1 MPIWNLTPSKPKY
14 GILQYWNI
22 EYSISLEK
30 FIFRICFYSW
40 FETIIIFYYYFKRYL
55 QSFLIKIILIFYSIW
70 RKYNVRFQSP
80 IKCDVSILSKTLIWQ
95 ISYQNFFLA
104 FFRCC
109 VIFDYS
115 LRLKRDSQLYV
126 YLLIWLLSE
135 LITILGMIYHFIIQD
150 HNWYNWYNFQN
161 EWSFIWTS
169 KMIWNLFFFS
179 KVHNIKEPEVIVSFF
194 RTIRQIKFLIIRS
207 TF

>member
-1 MPIWNLTPSKPKY
+1 MPIWNLTLSKPKY

-22 EYSISLEK
+22 EHSISLEK

-55 QSFLIKIILIFYSIW
+55 QSFLIKIIWFFIQFDANITSDF
-70 RKYNVRFQSP
+70 KVRSNAMS
-80 IKCDVSILSKTLIWQ
+80 DILSKTLIWQ

-104 FFRCC
+104 FFRFC
-109 VIFDYS
+109 VRFDYS

-150 HNWYNWYNFQN
+150 HNWYNFQN

-169 KMIWNLFFFS
+169 KMIWNLIFFS